1 MLTMRDDIE
10 SAIRLVNDRNDH
22 IARRAEAGAWIVVVI
37 AAGIALAFALRGCAW
52 PT

>member
-1 MLTMRDDIE
+1 MRDDIE
-10 SAIRLVNDRNDH
+10 SAVRLLNARNDH